1 MRFVFDEVFSSD
13 TESPEFEETCST
25 TSSASSQCVTPEP
38 SPAAKLPLFTT
49 IGINQVIQE
58 SVEELDPALEHF
70 LRDLNLQSKLIPINE
85 PIATASSMFVPR
97 TTEKPLANPPR
108 TSVTSTAKNPDTR
121 LHLLKAMED
130 SFQRK
135 MQNLVLTNQKE
146 VQSIRDKKR
155 LVEEQRKRKEEEERM
170 RKEAEDKA
178 KREQELLRQ
187 RKEEEERKRK
197 EAEAKLAQEKQEAQK
212 KKIEEENE
220 KEKQLKKD
228 QEAKLLQ
235 QKDKLGK
242 AITSFDTIS
251 KTFWHYK
258 DKIAQIKQD
267 IVLPVKKADVSVR
280 NLLSRHKRKINPKFG
295 QLTNSHKQLF
305 KIQNELTQLIN
316 DTKSDTLAYQWI
328 LNFIAKAIV
337 HQSETEVRV
346 KPESALPL
354 GKLTLYLLIQFPEL
368 QELLMAR
375 LVKKCPFV
383 IGFTCE
389 IDTEKGRQ
397 NMGWK
402 RNNEDKWEDNT
413 SYDERMGGILSLF
426 AILTRLPL
434 PQEFI
439 TTKSHPFPIALS
451 WHILARTCNTPLDLL
466 TNTHFVILGSWW
478 DAAAVQ
484 FLQAYG
490 NQASKLLF
498 LIGEELTSRMA
509 EKKFVGAARLR
520 ILLEAWQNNTM
531 ESFPEMSP

>member
-1 MRFVFDEVFSSD
+1 MRFVFDEVFNSD
-13 TESPEFEETCST
+13 TDSPEFEETYST
-25 TSSASSQCVTPEP
+25 ASSASSQCATPEP
-38 SPAAKLPLFTT
+38 SPAVKLPIFKA
-49 IGINQVIQE
+49 IGSKKLVQE
-58 SVEELDPALEHF
+58 PVVELEPVLEIF
-70 LRDLNLQSKLIPINE
+70 LRDLNLHSKLIPMNE
-85 PIATASSMFVPR
+85 PVTTPPSIIASYSASI
-97 TTEKPLANPPR
+97 LPPKSFHAPP
-108 TSVTSTAKNPDTR
+108 TSSFKDQNTR
-121 LHLLKAMED
+121 ASLLKAMED
-130 SFQRK
+130 SFQKK

-146 VQSIRDKKR
+146 VQYIRDNKR
-155 LVEEQRKRKEEEERM
+155 RLEEQRKKEEEEERK
-170 RKEAEDKA
+170 RKEAKEKA

-187 RKEEEERKRK
+187 KKEEEERKRK
-197 EAEAKLAQEKQEAQK
+197 EAEAKLAQEKEEAERK
-212 KKIEEENE
+212 KLEKQNE
-220 KEKQLKKD
+220 RKKQLKKD

-242 AITSFDTIS
+242 AITNLDKIS
-251 KTFWHYK
+251 KKFWYYK

-267 IVLPVKKADVSVR
+267 IVLPVKKADVNVR

-295 QLTNSHKQLF
+295 QLTNSNQQLF

-316 DTKSDTLAYQWI
+316 DTRSDSLAYQWT
-328 LNFIAKAIV
+328 LNFIAKAVV
-337 HQSETEVRV
+337 HQAETEVRV

-354 GKLTLYLLIQFPEL
+354 GKLTLYLLLQFPEL
-368 QELLMAR
+368 EELFMAR

-389 IDTEKGRQ
+389 ITTEKGRQ

-402 RNNEDKWEDNT
+402 RNNEDKWEEDT

-426 AILTRLPL
+426 ATITRLPL

-439 TTKSHPFPIALS
+439 TTKSHPLPIALS
-451 WHILARTCNTPLDLL
+451 WHILARICNTPLDLL

-498 LIGEELTSRMA
+498 LIGEELTFRVA
-509 EKKFVGAARLR
+509 DKKYVGAARLR
-520 ILLEAWQNNTM
+520 ILLEAWQNNSM
-531 ESFPEMSP
+531 DSFPEMSP